1 MNEIC
6 LVNIYFNIRLDKCKF
21 LFWMYIKYF
30 YLKKKLMKCLIR
42 DFYNVRFL
50 IILRIFKCIV
60 SIDNVFK
67 ILVILNL
74 VYIVL

>member
-21 LFWMYIKYF
+21 LVWMYIKYF
-30 YLKKKLMKCLIR
+30 YLKKKIMKCLIR

-50 IILRIFKCIV
+50 FILRIFKCIV

>member
-1 MNEIC
+1 
-6 LVNIYFNIRLDKCKF
+6 
-21 LFWMYIKYF
+21 
-30 YLKKKLMKCLIR
+30 MKCLIR